1 MKPPLPAV
9 LFAFS
14 RTLTQLLNLFD
25 TGGFEVEEGSLW
37 HLEDFHRALVLLQNS
52 VNRCANIFHLC
63 AVLQNNIKVR
73 QEIALVLLIWR
84 HHKEGIHNAGD
95 SSVGNLVL
103 QSNLQQNPSAIPIL
117 SAPA

>member
-37 HLEDFHRALVLLQNS
+37 HLEDFHRALVLLQNP
-52 VNRCANIFHLC
+52 IYLC
-63 AVLQNNIKVR
+63 LDISQLYTVL
-73 QEIALVLLIWR
+73 
-84 HHKEGIHNAGD
+84 
-95 SSVGNLVL
+95 
-103 QSNLQQNPSAIPIL
+103 
-117 SAPA
+117 